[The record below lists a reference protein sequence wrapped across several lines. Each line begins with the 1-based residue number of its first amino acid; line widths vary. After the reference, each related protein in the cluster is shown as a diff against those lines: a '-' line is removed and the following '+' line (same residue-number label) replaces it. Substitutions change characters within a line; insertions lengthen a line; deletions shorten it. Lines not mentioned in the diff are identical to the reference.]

1 MEPRPVPKV
10 CRRLAQLAATVLF
23 TFIAAACGSDQ
34 APPDGDVLLGASDV
48 GDTQAATGTD
58 LLTQAVEGCDTVDGD
73 YLWKNAS
80 EDDVRSFTHEVE
92 GGARTTVIG
101 TWPMSKDTWIEA
113 EQHMTYNGG
122 DCVPDGVTVQGRAL
136 GGVSDAY
143 PGWGLSASA
152 ITYRQKDSEP
162 SMQAVRAYGYT
173 QGHMV
178 IVWVQQPDTRPDT
191 DRIVDLLNKQAEQ
204 IDD

>member
-1 MEPRPVPKV
+1 M
-10 CRRLAQLAATVLF
+10 A
-23 TFIAAACGSDQ
+23 
-34 APPDGDVLLGASDV
+34 
-48 GDTQAATGTD
+48 
-58 LLTQAVEGCDTVDGD
+58 
-73 YLWKNAS
+73 
-80 EDDVRSFTHEVE
+80 
-92 GGARTTVIG
+92 
-101 TWPMSKDTWIEA
+101 KDTWIEA

-162 SMQAVRAYGYT
+162 TMQDVRAYGYT

-191 DRIVDLLNKQAEQ
+191 DRIVDLLNKQADQ
-204 IDD
+204 IDDKSYRESSSREYRAQASTQRARTPAIR